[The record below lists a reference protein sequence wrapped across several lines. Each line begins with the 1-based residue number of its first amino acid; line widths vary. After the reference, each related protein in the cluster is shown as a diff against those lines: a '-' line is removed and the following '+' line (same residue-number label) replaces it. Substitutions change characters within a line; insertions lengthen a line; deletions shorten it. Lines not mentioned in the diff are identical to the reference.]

1 MALRHTLFCHVDQLD
16 FFIGG
21 LTVWS
26 GAYIHTCRW
35 GWGWF
40 LMVINAGFHSHDK
53 RQCWRIW
60 KKMASRHT
68 FFCYVD
74 QHNFFIGGSTVCSR
88 ACINTYRW
96 GCGYFLMVITGGFY
110 HRDKHPW
117 WCLWKKMVSRHTL
130 FYYVDKLFFFIC
142 RSTEKMK
149 PASTHFVEDV
159 VVFLCWSKAAFI
171 TMMNAMFWPVAR
183 WPIVNCC

>member
-1 MALRHTLFCHVDQLD
+1 MASRHTLFCHVDQLD

-26 GAYIHTCRW
+26 GACIHTYRR
-35 GWGWF
+35 GWGCF
-40 LMVINAGFHSHDK
+40 LMVINGGFHNHDK

-60 KKMASRHT
+60 KKMVSRHT
-68 FFCYVD
+68 CFCYVD

-110 HRDKHPW
+110 HRDKRLC
-117 WCLWKKMVSRHTL
+117 WCLRKKWCRATL
-130 FYYVDKLFFFIC
+130 FFIMLINFSFLFVDQRKKGSLHQHISLRMWLFFYVDQRQL
-142 RSTEKMK
+142 S
-149 PASTHFVEDV
+149 
-159 VVFLCWSKAAFI
+159 
-171 TMMNAMFWPVAR
+171 
-183 WPIVNCC
+183 